1 MIGRNG
7 FRKIVRA
14 AAFLPGLVLCMGM
27 LVSCSRELTPEEALK
42 QIAAQDEFQMPYYAP
57 MRIGELVLTGDNHKN
72 SGQYIRKHYGSL
84 MDAGLVEVKNA
95 DRNSWRTVID
105 VQLTPKG
112 RAMSDGRRTTDRE
125 AYVQVCRMVPVKIE
139 EFRTVSEGN
148 VIECSYVFEEREI
161 TPFGT
166 YKGFREGRSYK
177 DKRTFV
183 RARGTW
189 RVE

>member
-1 MIGRNG
+1 MVGRDG
-7 FRKIVRA
+7 FRKIIRA
-14 AAFLPGLVLCMGM
+14 AALVAGVVLCVGM
-27 LVSCSRELTPEEALK
+27 LASCSKELTPEEALK

-57 MRIGELVLTGDNHKN
+57 MRIGEQVLTGDNHKN

-84 MDAGLVEVKNA
+84 MDAGLVEVKTA

-112 RAMSDGRRTTDRE
+112 RAMSDGRRTTKRE
-125 AYVQVCRMVPVKIE
+125 AYVQVCRMVPVQIE
-139 EFRTVSEGN
+139 ELRTVSEDN
-148 VIECSYVFEEREI
+148 VIECSYLFEERDI

-166 YKGFREGRSYK
+166 YKGFQQGRSYK

-183 RARGTW
+183 RARGKW
-189 RVE
+189 RVQ